1 MFERSRNRF
10 LRIAALGAALS
21 LAGACGEKKAPEPPA
36 PTTPPAETATVAP
49 PAETATVAPPA
60 EADAAAPAPA
70 EADAG
75 AAVAPPAAGE
85 PVEIVLWHSYRAGE
99 QEAFDKVVEQYNT
112 SQNEVR
118 IRSQAIPYDPFVDKI
133 TITVPR
139 GQGPDLFIFA
149 HNMIGN
155 WVEQGVLEPLSG
167 LVDGEALKQFTP
179 DSVKALV
186 YRKNLYGLPLAFKSL
201 VLFYN
206 KKLVPTPPATMEE
219 LIAKAKE
226 LQTEE
231 RPGLVY
237 QAGGLYFHSMWIHAF
252 GGVVFDDNH
261 VPAFDTQAHV
271 DALKYVRALHAE
283 HKILPKGIS
292 GFMVTSLFNDGNAP
306 FVFNGPWFRPEIVE
320 SDKLAYGIAQIPP
333 LADGKTPKPMLG
345 VEALFITKTSTKK
358 EAALK
363 AALFLAG
370 AESAGVRMRVGK
382 QPVCHAAT
390 LEAGAAEDETMKVFM
405 EQAKNAVLMDASPE
419 MQLLWTPADIAIAAG
434 IFVEDRDPAA
444 ELKKA
449 QEKMVG
455 DIAKRG
461 K

>member
-1 MFERSRNRF
+1 MRERRSNR
-10 LRIAALGAALS
+10 LIRIAALGAALS
-21 LAGACGEKKAPEPPA
+21 LTVACGGKKADPA
-36 PTTPPAETATVAP
+36 PTPPPAETATVAP
-49 PAETATVAPPA
+49 PAETAAPAADADAAVAVPA
-60 EADAAAPAPA
+60 EA
-70 EADAG
+70 ADAG

-99 QEAFDKVVEQYNT
+99 QEAFDKVIEQYNT

-167 LVDGEALKQFTP
+167 KVDGEVLKQFSP

-186 YRKNLYGLPLAFKSL
+186 YRKNIYGLPLAFKSL
-201 VLFYN
+201 VLYYN
-206 KKLVPTPPATMEE
+206 KDLVPTPPATMDE

-237 QAGGLYFHSMWIHAF
+237 QAGGLYFHAMWIYAF
-252 GGVVFDDNH
+252 GGQVFDDNH
-261 VPAFDTQAHV
+261 VPAFDTPQQV
-271 DALKYVRALHAE
+271 EALKYVRALHAE

-306 FVFNGPWFRPEIVE
+306 FVFNGPWFRPEIAEGVN
-320 SDKLAYGIAQIPP
+320 YGIAQIPP
-333 LADGKTPKPMLG
+333 LADGKVPKPMLG
-345 VEALFITKTSTKK
+345 VEALFLTKTSTKK

-363 AALFLAG
+363 AALYLAG

-382 QPVCHAAT
+382 QPVCHQAT

-405 EQAKNAVLMDASPE
+405 EQSKNAVLMDASPE